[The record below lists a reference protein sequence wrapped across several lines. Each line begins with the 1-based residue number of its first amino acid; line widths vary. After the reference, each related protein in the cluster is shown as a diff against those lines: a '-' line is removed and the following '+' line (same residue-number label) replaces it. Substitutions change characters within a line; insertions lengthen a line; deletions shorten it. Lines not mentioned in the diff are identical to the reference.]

1 MRLKNVNQ
9 VNKFKEV
16 INECTGNVYIHT
28 PQGDVFNLKSALSEY
43 SAIGRLLDEHGDEL
57 ELFADLREDE
67 TRLIRFLSELDK
79 DAA

>member
-28 PQGDVFNLKSALSEY
+28 P
-43 SAIGRLLDEHGDEL
+43 
-57 ELFADLREDE
+57 REDE
-67 TRLIRFLSELDK
+67 KRLIRFLSEIDI

>member
-43 SAIGRLLDEHGDEL
+43 IAIGRLLDEHGDEL

-67 TRLIRFLSELDK
+67 TRLFLFCFCCAHPS
-79 DAA
+79 A

>member
-1 MRLKNVNQ
+1 MQ
-9 VNKFKEV
+9 
-16 INECTGNVYIHT
+16 NECTGNVYIHT

-43 SAIGRLLDEHGDEL
+43 IAIGRLLDEHGDEL

>member
-28 PQGDVFNLKSALSEY
+28 SQGDVFNLKSALSEY
-43 SAIGRLLDEHGDEL
+43 IAIGRLLDEHGDEL

>member
-16 INECTGNVYIHT
+16 NNECTGNVYIHT

-43 SAIGRLLDEHGDEL
+43 SEMGRLLDEHGDEL